1 MTMGQL
7 KNDMIIAMKT
17 HGYSE
22 ETIKLYTMSV
32 RALAVHYNKTPLDI
46 TKQQIEGFI
55 YWLRTQQRSEATI
68 HIYYEAI
75 KYFLRLHGLAERLPV
90 MRFKRNSAKLPTIL
104 SQEEISALLNNC
116 VSLKYKTV
124 FSVIYS
130 AGLRISEAANLR
142 MKDIDFNRK
151 LIIVRNGKNGK
162 DRYTLLANETISL
175 LKEYFSVYHPQDH
188 VFYGKEVLQ
197 KISVDC
203 IQRHFKK
210 LVKENEMDKSVH
222 VHTLRHCFATHLLEN
237 GTSLFHIMKL
247 LGHSNIQTTMVY
259 LHMESLENL
268 HLQSPI
274 DTFKFHQKK
283 EKSFAQQFLFKEIA

>member
-1 MTMGQL
+1 MGQL

-22 ETIKLYTMSV
+22 KTIKLYTMSV
-32 RALAVHYNKTPLDI
+32 RALAVHYTKTPLDI

-75 KYFLRLHGLAERLPV
+75 KYFLRLHGLAERLPE

-104 SQEEISALLNNC
+104 SQEEISALLSNC
-116 VSLKYKTV
+116 ASLKYKTV

-175 LKEYFSVYHPQDH
+175 LKEYFSVYHPHEH

-268 HLQSPI
+268 HIQSPI
-274 DTFKFHQKK
+274 DTFQFRQKK
-283 EKSFAQQFLFKEIA
+283 EKPLSQQFLFKEIA